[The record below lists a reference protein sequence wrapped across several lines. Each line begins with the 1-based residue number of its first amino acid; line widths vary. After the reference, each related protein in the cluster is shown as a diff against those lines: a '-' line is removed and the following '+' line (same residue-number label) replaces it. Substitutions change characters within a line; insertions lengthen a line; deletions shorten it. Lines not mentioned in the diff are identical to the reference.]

1 MYTSG
6 NLCKGHPWKC
16 KCWRCFFIWK
26 SCWTPGMC
34 RTKGGPSGPVSPKNV
49 LSHLV
54 HKSWDMRK
62 KLSHRDSIVSET
74 QYEVHMTWVQFLMGT
89 QNVFFVPRL
98 WQDGNHL
105 YLFSYQAQNFPSFLL
120 CLKTKLYFLKF
131 FSKCVKVM
139 FKSMPHFFGSLLY

>member
-1 MYTSG
+1 MYPSG

-62 KLSHRDSIVSET
+62 KTEPQRLYSERDPIWSSYDMGSIPHGDSECFLCSTLVTRRKPSLSIFLPSSKLSI
-74 QYEVHMTWVQFLMGT
+74 FLIMLKNKALFP
-89 QNVFFVPRL
+89 QVFF
-98 WQDGNHL
+98 QMCE
-105 YLFSYQAQNFPSFLL
+105 SY
-120 CLKTKLYFLKF
+120 
-131 FSKCVKVM
+131 V
-139 FKSMPHFFGSLLY
+139 